1 VKTESI
7 EKVQK
12 DIRILSKTIQDLSVK
27 YEEDPNIKTLQSEF
41 LKLSVDVRKALKIP
55 LHS

>member
-7 EKVQK
+7 AKVQK
-12 DIRILSKTIQDLSVK
+12 DIRILSKTIHDLSIK
-27 YEEDPNIKTLQSEF
+27 YEEDPKIKTLQSEF

-55 LHS
+55 LH

>member
-27 YEEDPNIKTLQSEF
+27 YEEDPKIKTLQSEF